1 MGKRGSSKGW
11 EVGEMGEIF
20 KKTKMLT
27 ILQSKKGLR
36 QEGGNQSY
44 EMNLLKLVILN
55 MITFD
60 YICGKAPLLVF
71 FKN

>member
-1 MGKRGSSKGW
+1 
-11 EVGEMGEIF
+11 
-20 KKTKMLT
+20 MLT

-44 EMNLLKLVILN
+44 EMNSLKLVIPN
-55 MITFD
+55 TIKFD